1 MDIAYIFDVTVVKND
16 RARSAYSEKVNNYR
30 ELAERLRKDRG
41 LKRIIITPVV
51 VTTSGLISRY
61 SIQKLIECEF
71 NIKWPPVIRELIIH
85 QMKDIMFYL
94 NQHLDGVE
102 LEPGTSS
109 NNPIEV
115 TQNGDV
121 SQGESPQT
129 AEAYHEGNIVTNH

>member
-1 MDIAYIFDVTVVKND
+1 MEENHKNRMEMID
-16 RARSAYSEKVNNYR
+16 SDY
-30 ELAERLRKDRG
+30 
-41 LKRIIITPVV
+41 
-51 VTTSGLISRY
+51 
-61 SIQKLIECEF
+61 
-71 NIKWPPVIRELIIH
+71 NIKWSPVIRKLII
-85 QMKDIMFYL
+85 